1 MENNSN
7 RKKQKY
13 CNLVRELKDI
23 YKSVIFVNISMSCL
37 GVFANDS
44 ISLLSMFDKLG
55 FDKIKGARFLRKTY
69 DNDRNPNNLLYILY
83 QKQRMEK
90 P

>member
-1 MENNSN
+1 M
-7 RKKQKY
+7 KLHYYYFYYYQKY
-13 CNLVRELKDI
+13 CNLVWELKDT
-23 YKSVIFVNISMSCL
+23 YKSVIFVNISLSCL

-55 FDKIKGARFLRKTY
+55 FDKNRFLCKTY
-69 DNDRNPNNLLYILY
+69 DDDRNPNNLLYILY

>member
-1 MENNSN
+1 
-7 RKKQKY
+7 
-13 CNLVRELKDI
+13 
-23 YKSVIFVNISMSCL
+23 MSCL
-37 GVFANDS
+37 GVFAYES

-55 FDKIKGARFLRKTY
+55 FDKKGARFLCKTY
-69 DNDRNPNNLLYILY
+69 DDDRNPNNLLYNLY